1 MEDHT
6 LKSQRHER
14 VETGLLRRINE
25 RRLFETLQQHGPA
38 SRADLTRL
46 TGLTAPTVSKA
57 IESLLARG
65 LAEEIEP
72 IAHALGRPGKLV
84 RPATESAVVLGV
96 VIDVS
101 SCSVTATGLDG
112 RISKPL
118 TQRFPTPGT
127 YAALLDAIERCC
139 RDLLDQTTRQI
150 QGVGIS
156 VPGLI
161 NDRLGEIVFSPN
173 LHLLDKRNPAVD
185 LAERIGCECLL
196 LQESYALCL
205 GERLHGAAQGLDDF
219 ALLDVEAGLG
229 LGVMS
234 GGRLLAGH
242 SGMAGEIGHITVAP
256 DGPRCGCGNR
266 GCLETLAT
274 DAALARML
282 SEAVG
287 RPVDLAAAVTL
298 LAERAADFQ
307 HEVRVVAEHL
317 AIAIAAVIN
326 IFNPTALFV
335 HGRLLASNPERF
347 ERVLDR
353 VKQRTLTAALAD
365 CAIHTTRSSK
375 RQGAVAGIIH
385 QLTSACAPTLG

>member
-1 MEDHT
+1 MEDNT
-6 LKSQRHER
+6 LKNQRHER
-14 VETGLLRRINE
+14 VEAGLLRRINE

-38 SRADLTRL
+38 SRAGLTRL
-46 TGLTAPTVSKA
+46 SGLTAPTVSKA
-57 IESLLARG
+57 VESLLARG

-72 IAHALGRPGKLV
+72 IGHTMGRPGKLV
-84 RPATESAVVLGV
+84 RLATESAVVLGV

-112 RISKPL
+112 RVSEAQ
-118 TQRFPTPGT
+118 TQRFSTPET
-127 YAALLDAIERCC
+127 YAALLDAIEHSC
-139 RDLLDQTTRQI
+139 RDLVDQTKPQI
-150 QGVGIS
+150 HGIGIS

-196 LQESYALCL
+196 LQENDALCL
-205 GERLHGAAQGLDDF
+205 GERLHGAARGLDDF

-274 DAALARML
+274 DAALVRLL
-282 SEAVG
+282 SQAAERPLSVAEAEQ
-287 RPVDLAAAVTL
+287 L

-307 HEVRVVAEHL
+307 HESRTVTEHL
-317 AIAIAAVIN
+317 AIAMAAVIN
-326 IFNPTALFV
+326 IFNPNALFV
-335 HGRLLASNPERF
+335 HGRLLAGNPERF

-353 VKQRTLTAALAD
+353 VKQRTLTASLAD

-385 QLTSACAPTLG
+385 QLTSACAPSLE

>member
-307 HEVRVVAEHL
+307 HEVRVVTEHL

-365 CAIHTTRSSK
+365 CAIHATRSSK